1 MRCCWNAEHDRWV
14 RGSVLSPSYPRAMSP
29 QQQHRTSGW
38 PPTRNE
44 WIGLAVA
51 LVIGTLLVVV
61 LGWFGALR

>member
-1 MRCCWNAEHDRWV
+1 MSA
-14 RGSVLSPSYPRAMSP
+14 SYPRAMSS

-44 WIGLAVA
+44 WVGLAVA
-51 LVIGTLLVVV
+51 VIIGTLLVVV